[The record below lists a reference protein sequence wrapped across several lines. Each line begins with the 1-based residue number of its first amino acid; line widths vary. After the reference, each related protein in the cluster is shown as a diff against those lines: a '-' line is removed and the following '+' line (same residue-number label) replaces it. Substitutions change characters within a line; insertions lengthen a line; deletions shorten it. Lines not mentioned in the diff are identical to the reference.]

1 MSISVSRYSLR
12 YGLCATHL
20 YADELPLG
28 GPGAPLQRF
37 CQKCSSL
44 HTLDAFDGAKHSCSA
59 QLERQRSRRAA
70 RAAAAR
76 AAAPPPPPP
85 PKIKREDGLAEES
98 PPSSAARSAVA
109 AAPAAASEDDGAGG
123 AGGAGGGGDTSGYLF
138 KGASCGVMV
147 PPLDDGMMM
156 GTMGMLHMPLG
167 AAFDDALAELTRWD
181 GPSAPAAAVLRA
193 AARAAADAPALPA
206 APAVPAAPAA
216 PALARS
222 WIDAGPSSAPAAAA
236 SGVFAPPPSFPPLP
250 PPQLLLPSLQP
261 LPPPPP
267 LCSGVEDLRSLYTTW
282 NYEDCL
288 AASAAVASPPWI
300 DVRIKLPSSAPTA
313 LPAALRD
320 ALRTLLDPATT
331 GVHAAVEPGCTLL
344 TLGGVCMASA
354 SSGLAVCGAEEAARA
369 LLRGVCGG
377 FFAAQ
382 RGFTVSLRPGDAA
395 RVRQGTVVAS
405 PPRNAWSAD
414 AQDADDADVRVRFAA
429 ALPAALRSDAAV
441 ALRVLLPAG
450 AAARFRVRC
459 RVHGQFLSVALTE
472 EAAPPSSASASA
484 LLRLHVLSFPPC
496 AASGLALLELRRVEA
511 MHAEAEEREGALLH
525 GGCATSEVVVPML
538 LTSDA
543 AIASEVA
550 SLRRDGN
557 SEEVAAVCACLGHAL
572 RRRGD
577 AEEEEEE
584 EDPAEDAP
592 PATLLCVALRAS
604 LARGWL
610 ATAAALLPRC
620 GADAAAAC
628 GSGRGGAPS
637 LLHAALCA
645 PAPVA
650 ALSLVLR
657 RLCPR
662 AAAAAAAAAGL
673 PDDDDDDDATSDA
686 FSSLLPGGVTALHLA
701 AAHPDASVAAA
712 AAQLLL
718 QRFPGGAGAAWALA
732 RDAAGRTPS
741 DVARTAYGS
750 GDGNDAAAMRALDGA
765 ARSAVAAAALRA
777 TEAAADAEEEV
788 VAQASAQSAVQ
799 RRASALRRAA
809 DALSLARDPLAAALL
824 RRAHRALHAP
834 HAPQAPTPH
843 THTQTTHTQTQQAQQ
858 RRGGALRRP
867 WLSRLPRMPGA
878 FADAEMESDWLS
890 HVGRLMTFPDLVGY
904 PAAAAAHGAQL
915 VAVWRHG
922 GGAPSAHQ
930 AAHLS
935 ALMLLVPMLM
945 RCAPAWFLRNREA
958 VHAFMRLLGSCML
971 PVWLAH
977 DASSSASASST
988 LFDDAAAFT
997 VVSKAQQLVTLF
1009 GMVFFSLAAVV
1020 RAPLHVAL
1028 QGASFAV
1035 TVALHGI
1042 TAHLPLRLGVAA
1054 LNLSVVIAME
1064 RASRRRF
1071 KASWR
1076 RAAKAASGKGE

>member
-28 GPGAPLQRF
+28 GPGATPQRF

-44 HTLDAFDGAKHSCSA
+44 HTLDAFEGAKHSCSA

-76 AAAPPPPPP
+76 AAAPQAPTTTK
-85 PKIKREDGLAEES
+85 KIKREDGS
-98 PPSSAARSAVA
+98 PSSAARSAA
-109 AAPAAASEDDGAGG
+109 PAAPAAASEDGGAGG
-123 AGGAGGGGDTSGYLF
+123 AGGGGAGGGGDTSGYLF
-138 KGASCGVMV
+138 TQGGSGGCGIMA
-147 PPLDDGMMM
+147 PPLDDGMM
-156 GTMGMLHMPLG
+156 GTMLHMPLG

-193 AARAAADAPALPA
+193 AACAAADAPAQPA
-206 APAVPAAPAA
+206 QPAVPAQ
-216 PALARS
+216 PALPSLVRS
-222 WIDAGPSSAPAAAA
+222 WTDAGPSSAPTAAAV
-236 SGVFAPPPSFPPLP
+236 SCVFAPPPFPLLPPL
-250 PPQLLLPSLQP
+250 QLL
-261 LPPPPP
+261 PPAPP
-267 LCSGVEDLRSLYTTW
+267 LCGGVEDLRSLYSTW

-300 DVRIKLPSSAPTA
+300 DVRIKLPSSAPTS

-344 TLGGVCMASA
+344 TLGGVAMAHAASA

-369 LLRGVCGG
+369 LLRGACGG

-382 RGFTVSLRPGDAA
+382 RGFGVSLRPGDAA
-395 RVRQGTVVAS
+395 RVRQGQVVAS
-405 PPRNAWSAD
+405 PLRNARNAEAE
-414 AQDADDADVRVRFAA
+414 AQDAEDADVRARFAA

-441 ALRVLLPAG
+441 TLRVLLPAG

-472 EAAPPSSASASA
+472 EAPSSSASASA
-484 LLRLHVLSFPPC
+484 LRPHVLSFPPC
-496 AASGLALLELRRVEA
+496 AASGLALLELRRLEA
-511 MHAEAEEREGALLH
+511 AHAEADEGALLH
-525 GGCATSEVVVPML
+525 GDGGATSEVVVPML

-550 SLRRDGN
+550 SLRRGGAGG

-572 RRRGD
+572 RSGH
-577 AEEEEEE
+577 AEEDE
-584 EDPAEDAP
+584 EDADAP
-592 PATLLCVALRAS
+592 PAALLRAALRAA

-628 GSGRGGAPS
+628 GSVSGVGAPS

-645 PAPVA
+645 PSPVA

-657 RLCPR
+657 RLRPR
-662 AAAAAAAAAGL
+662 AAAVAAAAAGL
-673 PDDDDDDDATSDA
+673 ADDDDDDDDA

-701 AAHPDASVAAA
+701 VAHPEASVAAA

-718 QRFPGGAGAAWALA
+718 TRFPGGAGAAWALA

-741 DVARTAYGS
+741 DVARAAHGS
-750 GDGNDAAAMRALDGA
+750 GGDAAAVAAMRALDGA
-765 ARSAVAAAALRA
+765 ARAAVASAALRA
-777 TEAAADAEEEV
+777 TEAAADAEEDV
-788 VAQASAQSAVQ
+788 VAQASASAVQ

-809 DALSLARDPLAAALL
+809 DGLSLARDPLAASLL

-834 HAPQAPTPH
+834 HAPQAPTH
-843 THTQTTHTQTQQAQQ
+843 TPTPTAQQAQQ
-858 RRGGALRRP
+858 RRGGAPRRP
-867 WLSRLPRMPGA
+867 WLPFALPRMPGA
-878 FADAEMESDWLS
+878 FADADMEADWLS

-904 PAAAAAHGAQL
+904 PAAAAAHGAQ
-915 VAVWRHG
+915 VVSVWRRG

-930 AAHLS
+930 AAHLA
-935 ALMLLVPMLM
+935 ALMLLVPALM

-977 DASSSASASST
+977 DASSSASAS
-988 LFDDAAAFT
+988 FDDSAAFT

-1020 RAPLHVAL
+1020 RAPLHGTL

-1054 LNLSVVIAME
+1054 LNLNVVIAME